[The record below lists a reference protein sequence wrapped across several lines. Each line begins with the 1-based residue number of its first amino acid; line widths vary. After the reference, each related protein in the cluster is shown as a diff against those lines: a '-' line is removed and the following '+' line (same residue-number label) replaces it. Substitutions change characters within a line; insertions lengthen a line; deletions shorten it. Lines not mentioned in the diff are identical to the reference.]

1 MEAIIIYTTAAS
13 MEEAQNIADTLVG
26 RQLAA
31 CVQIMPGVRSVYNWR
46 GKIAQSD
53 ETLCIIKTEAKRFK
67 AIAQVIEQI
76 HSYEVPELVAVPIVH
91 GSIDYLSWL
100 NDQVET
106 EI

>member
-13 MEEAQNIADTLVG
+13 MEEAERIADSLVSK
-26 RQLAA
+26 RLAA
-31 CVQIMPGVRSVYNWR
+31 CVQIFPGVRSVYNWR

-53 ETLCIIKTEAKRFK
+53 ETLCVIKTESKRFNQV
-67 AIAQVIEQI
+67 ATVIEQI
-76 HSYEVPELVAVPIVH
+76 HSYEVPEIVAVPIVH

-100 NDQVET
+100 NDQVEA